1 MIGLESASSSK
12 PMPLSCARAAARAG
26 PSTSWLELWRGS
38 SVAMAAAKTYAVGR
52 ARAAAALPRLVLA
65 ALGAAEPRA
74 LPLAEAPEVALNL
87 LRVDL
92 AAGQV
97 EVGLGDQAALVALQR
112 HPLGEHVVGV
122 GQAGGAVRARLV
134 RELDAVLVEQLAGLR
149 EVGEDR
155 LVGVD
160 QVGVGHAAEV
170 AAGVRGDRAGGLAA
184 PHAEEAEVA
193 VHRPLLLVDAAAQEL
208 AGALLRA
215 ALAAGVVAAEVVALA
230 TGLLAGAVGVVAALE
245 PGEADL
251 PQQGEDDDRR
261 GAEGDD
267 HGPPARATP
276 RRRPRAGRR

>member
-38 SVAMAAAKTYAVGR
+38 SVAMAAAKPSRRASR
-52 ARAAAALPRLVLA
+52 ARRRLLPRLVLA

-74 LPLAEAPEVALNL
+74 LPLAEAPEVALDL
-87 LRVDL
+87 LGVDL

-122 GQAGGAVRARLV
+122 GQAGGAVGARLV

-170 AAGVRGDRAGGLAA
+170 AARVRGDRAGGLAA

-193 VHRPLLLVDAAAQEL
+193 VHRPLLLVDARC
-208 AGALLRA
+208 AGARGRA
-215 ALAAGVVAAEVVALA
+215 A
-230 TGLLAGAVGVVAALE
+230 
-245 PGEADL
+245 
-251 PQQGEDDDRR
+251 RR
-261 GAEGDD
+261 GARGRGRSRRGRGRRG
-267 HGPPARATP
+267 GPPCGRGGRRSGARA
-276 RRRPRAGRR
+276 RAG